1 MASISLHRKPR
12 PWDNTLIFLCCLH
25 HEAQCTI
32 RETGQVTSKGHF
44 PSLQTSKLHRRQVNE
59 LKFAPFCKILPCRSK
74 IPFRR
79 LKGKSG
85 LDPKCGKNTV
95 FVSFELKIQVSG
107 TAARFGMKRF
117 VVSEWQ
123 KSILLNIHD
132 DCSGGDERSKE
143 KNKSYF
149 VLFSI
154 TSPV

>member
-1 MASISLHRKPR
+1 M
-12 PWDNTLIFLCCLH
+12 
-25 HEAQCTI
+25 
-32 RETGQVTSKGHF
+32 
-44 PSLQTSKLHRRQVNE
+44 
-59 LKFAPFCKILPCRSK
+59 
-74 IPFRR
+74 
-79 LKGKSG
+79 
-85 LDPKCGKNTV
+85 DPKCGKNTV

-132 DCSGGDERSKE
+132 DCSGGDERSME

-154 TSPV
+154 VKGAL